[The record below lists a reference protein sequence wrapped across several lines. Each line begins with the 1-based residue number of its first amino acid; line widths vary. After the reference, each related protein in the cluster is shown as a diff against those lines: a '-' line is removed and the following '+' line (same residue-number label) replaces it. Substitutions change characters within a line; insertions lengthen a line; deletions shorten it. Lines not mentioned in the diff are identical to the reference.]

1 MENFKQVIFV
11 LACILMLYAFMYLG
25 IMIKNIALYFMRK
38 SELIKKENSNVF
50 TTRHIDYTNRIIEVI
65 NSIIVNEV
73 VDFLKSLAV
82 LKQKYNFINLDK
94 DIGNI
99 STVVY
104 QAFKS
109 SAYTSEY
116 NILNEEYIMKYITNR
131 VTLVLIEQA
140 TMINNDIREENSL

>member
-109 SAYTSEY
+109 NAYTSEY

>member
-94 DIGNI
+94 DISNI

-104 QAFKS
+104 QAFKA

>member
-11 LACILMLYAFMYLG
+11 LVCILMLYAFMYLG

-104 QAFKS
+104 QAFKAS
-109 SAYTSEY
+109 VYISEY

-140 TMINNDIREENSL
+140 TMINNDIREENNL

>member
-82 LKQKYNFINLDK
+82 LKQNYNFINLDK
-94 DIGNI
+94 DISNI

-104 QAFKS
+104 QAFKAN
-109 SAYTSEY
+109 AYTSEY
-116 NILNEEYIMKYITNR
+116 NILNEEYIMKYITNK

>member
-11 LACILMLYAFMYLG
+11 LVCILMLYAFMYLG

-104 QAFKS
+104 QAFKA

>member
-50 TTRHIDYTNRIIEVI
+50 TTRHIDYTNRIIDVI

-94 DIGNI
+94 DISNI

-104 QAFKS
+104 QAFKA

>member
-94 DIGNI
+94 DISNI

-104 QAFKS
+104 QAFKAN
-109 SAYTSEY
+109 AYTSEY